1 MQDGSESEAV
11 LLMKS
16 KAYDDDEVCVSVS
29 AAAVV
34 VLMKSNEEADTAE
47 CAGLGVVVESELGS
61 GFANKLDSTLLEPSR
76 VSTEGFCDMKLR
88 SKSPASTE
96 PPATADVEIER
107 GSRSGSGSGSS

>member
-16 KAYDDDEVCVSVS
+16 KAYDDDELCVSVS

-47 CAGLGVVVESELGS
+47 
-61 GFANKLDSTLLEPSR
+61 
-76 VSTEGFCDMKLR
+76 
-88 SKSPASTE
+88 
-96 PPATADVEIER
+96 
-107 GSRSGSGSGSS
+107 